1 MHALMIQSFK
11 NFRGQS
17 GMKLASR
24 CDPETL
30 PHYSRFTKKN
40 NDLRIHHKGEGDF
53 GDTYGVKK
61 G

>member
-1 MHALMIQSFK
+1 MQYFAQFHIFSQNTVGLQ
-11 NFRGQS
+11 
-17 GMKLASR
+17 
-24 CDPETL
+24 
-30 PHYSRFTKKN
+30 KN